1 MEKKFDYISEAKKV
15 FDKEIE
21 ALEKTRDALGK
32 DFETILN
39 LILDCEGKLI
49 LTGMGKPGH
58 IATKMSAT
66 FASLGIPS
74 FFMHPGEAMHGDLG
88 MVEKKDVV
96 MLMSYSGESEEVTR
110 LMPVLKEIGCKTIAI
125 TGKPQSTLAQECQY
139 HFFFPEFE
147 EACYLHLA
155 PTSSTTT
162 LLVLGDALA
171 VVASRAI
178 NYTRDDFAQDLESTL
193 GANYSQKK
201 IVRHGKK
208 IRLDLWDTA
217 GQEKYRA
224 IGRHFYK
231 DSYIVCLVYDITNK
245 ESFERIKTVWY
256 PELKEHGEKTKILA
270 LVGNKIDKYLDE
282 QVNEDD
288 VKKYAEEINAINKRT
303 SAMEGTN
310 IEDLFNSLVDKYL
323 KEIAGMIIEEE
334 KIKIKKDDLK
344 NDKQKKKG
352 CC

>member
-1 MEKKFDYISEAKKV
+1 MDKKFDYISEAKKV

-21 ALEKTRDALGK
+21 ALQKTRDALGE

-171 VVASRAI
+171 VIASRAI
-178 NYTRDDFAQDLESTL
+178 NYTRDDFGLHHPAGALGKKLLVKVKNLMYSGDEDAVVFEGSTL
-193 GANYSQKK
+193 HQAIVEMSKKGLSMVTIVDTEDNIKGIITDGDLRRMLDKNVDVYNAVVDDLMTKNPTTVDYREMAVNALQTMSDKK
-201 IVRHGKK
+201 ITCMPVV
-208 IRLDLWDTA
+208 D
-217 GQEKYRA
+217 EE
-224 IGRHFYK
+224 
-231 DSYIVCLVYDITNK
+231 NK
-245 ESFERIKTVWY
+245 
-256 PELKEHGEKTKILA
+256 
-270 LVGNKIDKYLDE
+270 LVGTILMQDIFK
-282 QVNEDD
+282 
-288 VKKYAEEINAINKRT
+288 
-303 SAMEGTN
+303 
-310 IEDLFNSLVDKYL
+310 
-323 KEIAGMIIEEE
+323 AGIVR
-334 KIKIKKDDLK
+334 
-344 NDKQKKKG
+344 
-352 CC
+352 

>member
-1 MEKKFDYISEAKKV
+1 MDKKFDYISEAKKV

-21 ALEKTRDALGK
+21 ALQKTRDALGE

-39 LILDCEGKLI
+39 LILNCEGKLI

-110 LMPVLKEIGCKTIAI
+110 LMPVLKEIGCTTIAI
-125 TGKPQSTLAQECQY
+125 TGKPQSILAQECQY

-171 VVASRAI
+171 VIASRAI
-178 NYTRDDFAQDLESTL
+178 NYTRDDFGLHHPAGALGKKLLVKVKNLMYSGDEDAVVLEGSTL
-193 GANYSQKK
+193 HQAIVEMSKKGLSMVTIVDTDNNIKGIITDGDLRRMLDKNVDVYNAVVDDLMTKNPTIVDYREMAVNALQTMSDKK
-201 IVRHGKK
+201 ITCMPVV
-208 IRLDLWDTA
+208 D
-217 GQEKYRA
+217 EE
-224 IGRHFYK
+224 
-231 DSYIVCLVYDITNK
+231 NK
-245 ESFERIKTVWY
+245 
-256 PELKEHGEKTKILA
+256 
-270 LVGNKIDKYLDE
+270 LVGTILMQDIFK
-282 QVNEDD
+282 
-288 VKKYAEEINAINKRT
+288 
-303 SAMEGTN
+303 
-310 IEDLFNSLVDKYL
+310 
-323 KEIAGMIIEEE
+323 AGIVR
-334 KIKIKKDDLK
+334 
-344 NDKQKKKG
+344 
-352 CC
+352 

>member
-1 MEKKFDYISEAKKV
+1 MDKKFDYISEAKKV

-21 ALEKTRDALGK
+21 ALQKTRDALGE

-171 VVASRAI
+171 VIASRAI
-178 NYTRDDFAQDLESTL
+178 NYTRDDFGLHHPAGALGKKLLVKVKNLMYSGDEDAVVLEGSTL
-193 GANYSQKK
+193 HQAIVEMSKKGLSMVTIVDTENNIKGIITDGDLRRMLDKNVDVYNAVVDDLMTKNPKTVDYREMAVNALQTMSDKK
-201 IVRHGKK
+201 ITCMPVVDEDNKLIGTILMQDIFKAGIVR
-208 IRLDLWDTA
+208 
-217 GQEKYRA
+217 
-224 IGRHFYK
+224 
-231 DSYIVCLVYDITNK
+231 
-245 ESFERIKTVWY
+245 
-256 PELKEHGEKTKILA
+256 
-270 LVGNKIDKYLDE
+270 
-282 QVNEDD
+282 
-288 VKKYAEEINAINKRT
+288 
-303 SAMEGTN
+303 
-310 IEDLFNSLVDKYL
+310 
-323 KEIAGMIIEEE
+323 
-334 KIKIKKDDLK
+334 
-344 NDKQKKKG
+344 
-352 CC
+352 